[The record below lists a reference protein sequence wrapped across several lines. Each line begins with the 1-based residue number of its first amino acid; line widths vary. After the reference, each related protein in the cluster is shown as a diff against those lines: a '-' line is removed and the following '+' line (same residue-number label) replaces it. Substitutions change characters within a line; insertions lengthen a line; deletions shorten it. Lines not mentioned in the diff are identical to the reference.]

1 MAGKL
6 NTFSGRMVLVIFV
19 IYVVS
24 MPVLYFG
31 LVSVLENGLA
41 HAFVDDVRAV
51 GRLIADN
58 SDDMLDDASVEEVI
72 RSLDSIML
80 SGKNNFATLAVD
92 GHVLKSSLMVD
103 IDINQ
108 FREDFS
114 FGENGDTTYFLSIP
128 LVSGSSMGVLQ
139 LGFDETPILEH
150 IADARITILKVLLA
164 YLMASVIL
172 TVVLS
177 SRMVAPIRRL
187 TRVSRRIATGDY
199 DQTMDVQSGI
209 FEIQA
214 LVRDLESMRSNLV
227 GINAQLQSEI
237 LERETAEAG
246 KKSLESKLR
255 HAQRLESLGTLAGG
269 VAHEFNNVLQPLLLY
284 AELALEDIPAES
296 KARRHLERI
305 IELAYDAKGLSQQ
318 ILTFGRI
325 EGEAEMLELNLA
337 PIVEEA
343 LAMVT
348 ALLPAT
354 IDIRSDIHP
363 DIGLVDCD
371 RRQIRQLIVNLCS
384 NAFESLSEGTGH
396 IATRYF
402 HSLVNAD
409 EARKHHGLHA
419 GNYAVIEVSD
429 TGAGMD
435 EATLRRIFEPFYT
448 TQGVGEGTGLGLSV
462 VHGIVSRHRGGIA
475 VDSQVGQGSRFRIYL
490 PMANREKSIS
500 QAIR

>member
-51 GRLIADN
+51 GRLMADN
-58 SDDMLDDASVEEVI
+58 SDDMLDDESGEEVI
-72 RSLDSIML
+72 KLLDSIML
-80 SGKNNFATLAVD
+80 SGKNNFAALAVD
-92 GHVLKSSLMVD
+92 GHVLRSSLMVD
-103 IDINQ
+103 TDINQ

-128 LVSGSSMGVLQ
+128 LASVSSMGVLQ

-177 SRMVAPIRRL
+177 SKMVAPIRRL

-227 GINAQLQSEI
+227 GINARLQSEV

-269 VAHEFNNVLQPLLLY
+269 VAHEFNNVLQPLMLY

-296 KARRHLERI
+296 KAGRHLERI

-325 EGEAEMLELNLA
+325 EGEAELGAANLA
-337 PIVEEA
+337 PIVDEA
-343 LAMVT
+343 MAMVT

-354 IDIRSDIHP
+354 VDIRSDIEP
-363 DIGLVDCD
+363 DIGFVSCD
-371 RRQIRQLIVNLCS
+371 RRQIQQLIVNLCS
-384 NAFESLSEGTGH
+384 NAFQSLSQSAGH
-396 IATRYF
+396 IEVRYF
-402 HSLVNAD
+402 HSFVTAEKAD
-409 EARKHHGLHA
+409 ALHGLRA
-419 GNYAVIEVSD
+419 GDHAVIEVAD
-429 TGAGMD
+429 TGHGMD
-435 EATLRRIFEPFYT
+435 QSELRRIFEPFYT
-448 TQGVGEGTGLGLSV
+448 TQEVGEGTGLGLSV
-462 VHGIVSRHRGGIA
+462 VHGIVVRHGGSID
-475 VDSQVGQGSRFRIYL
+475 VESKEGEGSTFRIYF
-490 PMANREKSIS
+490 PIASRERSRRM
-500 QAIR
+500 AIR